1 MNARSLVVGAAGL
14 FVVAAATPVN
24 IKAQNAPATHLT
36 YAKDVAPIMQRS
48 CQTCHRPG
56 TNAPMSLLTYED
68 VRPWARA
75 IKNKVT
81 QRLMPPWHI
90 ERNVGIQQFKD
101 DPSLSD
107 KEIATISAWVD
118 GGAPRGSATD
128 MPPAPTFPDDEAWH
142 IGTPDLIVEIPK
154 PHVVPAA
161 GGDLWIDYI
170 ADSGMTED
178 RYLQAV

>member
-1 MNARSLVVGAAGL
+1 
-14 FVVAAATPVN
+14 
-24 IKAQNAPATHLT
+24 
-36 YAKDVAPIMQRS
+36 MQRS

-90 ERNVGIQQFKD
+90 ERNVGIQKFKD

-107 KEIATISAWVD
+107 AEIATIASWVD
-118 GGAPRGSATD
+118 GGAPKGNAGD
-128 MPPAPTFPDDEAWH
+128 MPAAADVPRRRGVAHRHAGSDRRDSQAARRARP
-142 IGTPDLIVEIPK
+142 
-154 PHVVPAA
+154 PAA
-161 GGDLWIDYI
+161 TCGSITSPI
-170 ADSGMTED
+170 PA
-178 RYLQAV
+178 

>member
-1 MNARSLVVGAAGL
+1 MNARSLVFAS
-14 FVVAAATPVN
+14 AAALVLTVLAAPVN
-24 IKAQNAPATHLT
+24 ITAQQSAPPGTHLT

-90 ERNVGIQQFKD
+90 ERNVGIQKFKD
-101 DPSLSD
+101 DPSL
-107 KEIATISAWVD
+107 
-118 GGAPRGSATD
+118 TD
-128 MPPAPTFPDDEAWH
+128 A
-142 IGTPDLIVEIPK
+142 
-154 PHVVPAA
+154 
-161 GGDLWIDYI
+161 
-170 ADSGMTED
+170 
-178 RYLQAV
+178 

>member
-1 MNARSLVVGAAGL
+1 MKARSLVFVSAGVL
-14 FVVAAATPVN
+14 VLAVSATQVN
-24 IKAQNAPATHLT
+24 VTAQQKPAPATHLT

-75 IKNKVT
+75 IKNKVM

-90 ERNVGIQQFKD
+90 ERNVGIQKFKD

-107 KEIATISAWVD
+107 REIETIASWVD
-118 GGAPRGSATD
+118 GGAPKGNPAD
-128 MPPAPTFPDDEAWH
+128 MPPPPSFPDDEAW
-142 IGTPDLIVEIPK
+142 
-154 PHVVPAA
+154 
-161 GGDLWIDYI
+161 
-170 ADSGMTED
+170 
-178 RYLQAV
+178 